1 MTPFTHLFVSKSR
14 KVNFELS
21 LIIRDLVNV
30 PLVSGYYYVN
40 WKLKNASHTTGTTER
55 VHIQDHQVTWNHP
68 INTMIQLIINKQQVL
83 SNCELKLEIF
93 QKGGK
98 EIGSLSINLSE
109 YAGLGVTTERYLLE
123 NCKFNSTI
131 KLSLRM
137 NIKSDLMPQFQTPP
151 LSRKQIFKDIPTVV
165 KERKELSKKSYTQ
178 AKLVPPP
185 LSLRK
190 SQSAISLPKY
200 CKLQS
205 FTEEPSPIDVVEN
218 LFAVKAQ

>member
-1 MTPFTHLFVSKSR
+1 MSPFTHLFISKSR

-40 WKLKNASHTTGTTER
+40 WKLKNSTHTTGSTAR
-55 VHIQDHQVTWNHP
+55 VHIKDHQVTWNHP
-68 INTMIQLIINKQQVL
+68 INTMIQLVTNKQQIL
-83 SNCELKLEIF
+83 STCELKLEVH

-109 YAGLGVTTERYLLE
+109 YADSGVTTERYLLQD
-123 NCKFNSTI
+123 CKYNSTI

-137 NIKSDLMPQFQTPP
+137 NIKPDSVNTFQTPP
-151 LSRKQIFKDIPTVV
+151 LSRQQIFKDIPSIVHHTT
-165 KERKELSKKSYTQ
+165 KPIPSI
-178 AKLVPPP
+178 P
-185 LSLRK
+185 LLRK

-200 CKLQS
+200 CRIHASQ
-205 FTEEPSPIDVVEN
+205 EPSPVDLVEQ
-218 LFAVKAQ
+218 LFAAKQVRLQA